1 VTPRDVTY
9 VTPRAPSPMHCRRA
23 CRHRAAT
30 KMLQKLGDGQTVTLY
45 DRGFRLGFMG
55 KAAVAGTVDG
65 VAYLNNHLR

>member
-1 VTPRDVTY
+1 
-9 VTPRAPSPMHCRRA
+9 MHCRRA